1 MSVMKKTPDQI
12 EEFLGGAARK
22 DNALARALKMPPA
35 PFTPKVT
42 LKAKTKKKAGT
53 KDGSK

>member
-1 MSVMKKTPDQI
+1 MKKTPDQI

-22 DNALARALKMPPA
+22 DNALARTLKMPPA